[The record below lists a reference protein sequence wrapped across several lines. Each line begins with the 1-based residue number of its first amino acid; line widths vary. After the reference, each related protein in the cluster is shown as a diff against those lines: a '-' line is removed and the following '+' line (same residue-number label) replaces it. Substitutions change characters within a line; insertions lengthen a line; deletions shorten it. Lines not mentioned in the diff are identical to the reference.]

1 MPPCAGHSRNPGI
14 TVTETSALPSQRYAQ
29 GVARGDW
36 NDDPAQHAAL
46 RELDRLHALLVQPV
60 KRGLLDALFGK
71 QPPAPRGLYLWGGVG
86 RGKTFLID
94 LFFDGLPL
102 EDVAAAGRTDPHGG
116 RGGDRSRRGRWG
128 EGGGKRR
135 THFHRFMR
143 EVHAALREHA
153 GESDPLAKIASEW
166 RRQLRV
172 LVLDEFFVNDI
183 GDAMLLG
190 RLLTRLFA
198 EGVALVTSSNTAPA
212 NLYQHGLQ
220 RERFLPAI
228 AQLQAHTTELLLD
241 SPHDYRLRALT
252 RSPVYRT
259 PLDMQSDAW
268 LAQRWLELTS
278 GLPQDPCVN
287 EAGRIEIDGREIPVR
302 ATCEGHAWFDF
313 AALCEGPRA
322 ASDYIEIATE
332 HHTVLLGG
340 IPQFDDTRNDPARR
354 FVHLIDELYDR
365 HVNFV
370 CTAATVPTELY
381 AGNKL
386 GHAFE
391 RTASRLIE
399 MQSAEYLALEHRG

>member
-1 MPPCAGHSRNPGI
+1 M
-14 TVTETSALPSQRYAQ
+14 TESAAPLPSQRYAE

-36 NDDPAQHAAL
+36 SDDPAQHAAL
-46 RELDRLHALLVQPV
+46 RELDRLHAVLAQPP
-60 KRGLLDALFGK
+60 KRGLLDSLFGRK
-71 QPPAPRGLYLWGGVG
+71 AGTPRGLYLWGGVG

-102 EDVAAAGRTDPHGG
+102 EDVAPAGRT
-116 RGGDRSRRGRWG
+116 RSGRWG
-128 EGGGKRR
+128 EGGKRR

-153 GESDPLAKIASEW
+153 GESDPLAEIARQW
-166 RRQLRV
+166 RRELRV

-190 RLLTRLFA
+190 RLLERLFA

-212 NLYQHGLQ
+212 NLYAHGLQ

-228 AQLQAHTTELLLD
+228 AQLQAHTVELLLD
-241 SPHDYRLRALT
+241 SPNDYRLRALT
-252 RSPVYRT
+252 KSPVYRT
-259 PLDMQSDAW
+259 PLDARSDEW
-268 LAQRWLELTS
+268 LAARWRELTA

-287 EAGRIEIDGREIPVR
+287 AAGRIEIDGREIPVR
-302 ATCEGHAWFDF
+302 ATAEGHAWFDF

-365 HVNFV
+365 HVNLV
-370 CTAATVPTELY
+370 CTAATAPPQLY
-381 AGNKL
+381 AGHKL

>member
-1 MPPCAGHSRNPGI
+1 
-14 TVTETSALPSQRYAQ
+14 VTDSVLLPSRRYAE
-29 GVARGDW
+29 GVARGAW
-36 NDDPAQHAAL
+36 SDDPAQHAAL
-46 RELDRLHALLVQPV
+46 RELDRLHALLAQPV
-60 KRGLLDALFGK
+60 KRGLLDSLFGK
-71 QPPAPRGLYLWGGVG
+71 KPETPRGLYLWGGVG

-102 EDVAAAGRTDPHGG
+102 EDVAAAGRTDASLPPGG
-116 RGGDRSRRGRWG
+116 REGDRARSGRWS
-128 EGGGKRR
+128 EGNGKRR

-166 RRQLRV
+166 RRNLRV

-190 RLLTRLFA
+190 RLLERLFA

-212 NLYQHGLQ
+212 NLYAHGLQ

-228 AQLQAHTTELLLD
+228 AQLQAHTVELLLD
-241 SPHDYRLRALT
+241 SPNDYRLRALT
-252 RSPVYRT
+252 KSPVYHS
-259 PLDMQSDAW
+259 PLDAQSDAW
-268 LAQRWLELTS
+268 LALRWGELTA

-287 EAGRIEIDGREIPVR
+287 PAGMMEIDGREIPVR

-322 ASDYIEIATE
+322 TSDYIEIATE

-370 CTAATVPTELY
+370 CTAAAAPDALY
-381 AGNKL
+381 VGSKL
-386 GHAFE
+386 AHAFE
-391 RTASRLIE
+391 RTTSRLIE